1 MASLAETFVTKSYDK
16 KERKVKKAV
25 KKGAEGPKRSVPKKK
40 TTVGSRFAKAAQQAK
55 PKRRLNK
62 VSGTVA
68 AAKKEGKKLGPAA
81 RGAMQNNKVQDYAI
95 PPKYRKKPPR
105 MGAGVPG
112 FTYGRDTI

>member
-1 MASLAETFVTKSYDK
+1 MASFAETFVTKSYDK

-40 TTVGSRFAKAAQQAK
+40 PTVGSRFAKAAQQAK
-55 PKRRLNK
+55 PKRRLNT

-68 AAKKEGKKLGPAA
+68 AAKKKGKKIGPAA
-81 RGAMQNNKVQDYAI
+81 PGTLQHNKVQDYAI